1 MGQILKNVDYL
12 YRILTWEIVGYLVPL
27 YFRLMYEYE
36 FRTERKK
43 AEIKFKNLL
52 NLDVLSH

>member
-1 MGQILKNVDYL
+1 M
-12 YRILTWEIVGYLVPL
+12 GYLVPL